1 MKRSILVISFTII
14 FRAPNAYGRRTGNIA
29 GFLLPKSSTGGLSCV
44 DRVPFG
50 TRQLQKMKSIHQVP
64 LRLRRCPSKWYV
76 LPCLELKRG
85 STEDEKYINTPLDN
99 TSIMASME
107 KEVRASAQATL
118 DLKRVKEA
126 LIVTTP
132 SSSREMDNDDDASYF
147 ASSSSSSTSM
157 SVLKSTNPTP
167 SDIPPPSQWKIAIAA
182 GLAATIVSFLLFQ
195 QPLLSFAC
203 FLTTTIVAA
212 RDPIDEKS
220 ILVDG
225 EDDVAGPL
233 ARLIGRATL
242 QSIEG
247 STPKVR
253 AITRAA
259 VTGNADI
266 DSLRGRIRELER
278 ENTSLLLWVE
288 RRRYVDEHVGR
299 FKLDQLKA
307 SARKEGLTVGGTKL
321 QLMMRLAE
329 AGCLEGL
336 D

>member
-1 MKRSILVISFTII
+1 MKGPILVISSTII
-14 FRAPNAYGRRTGNIA
+14 FGAPNAHARRTGNIA

-44 DRVPFG
+44 DRITFG
-50 TRQLQKMKSIHQVP
+50 NRQRQKIKSIQRVP
-64 LRLRRCPSKWYV
+64 LRLRRCPSKWHV
-76 LPCLELKRG
+76 LPCLELKRS
-85 STEDEKYINTPLDN
+85 STENENYINIPLDN

-126 LIVTTP
+126 LTVTTP
-132 SSSREMDNDDDASYF
+132 LSSREKDNDNDASYYT
-147 ASSSSSSTSM
+147 SSSSSSSLPSSTSM
-157 SVLKSTNPTP
+157 RVLNSPNSTP
-167 SDIPPPSQWKIAIAA
+167 SDIPPPSQWKIALAA
-182 GLAATIVSFLLFQ
+182 GLAATLVSFLLFQ

-259 VTGNADI
+259 VTGNAEI

-278 ENTSLLLWVE
+278 ENTSLSLWVE

-307 SARKEGLTVGGTKL
+307 SARKEGLTVGGTKV
-321 QLMMRLAE
+321 QVMMRLA
-329 AGCLEGL
+329 
-336 D
+336 